1 MLELQRSSQLN
12 GETNHREVKEEAKEK
27 AIVVEKK
34 RERDPRPTGHCSRRP
49 RTAWRRQLQ
58 RAMVCRRTRVQPRQR
73 GGRGTE
79 LPAAR
84 ASRRRQ
90 RTGRIDLARGRRVP
104 GHALA
109 GRRGGEAVARRQ
121 TPSGS
126 RVGRA
131 QRPPRQA
138 SAFLTATAATL
149 VSAGLCEGWSGS
161 GQWAGGGGER
171 ARQWADPRGMEQI
184 LLGSGRGAGSCEAPA
199 AGHGGRRRPQPAR
212 VRAAAGGRSRFAEG
226 AVGKAR
232 PKAGTETHIHTVKMR
247 SNVVIFFGRRGR
259 PPLTPW
265 EGTFIFIYRNL
276 LLCVDDVPPH

>member
-1 MLELQRSSQLN
+1 M
-12 GETNHREVKEEAKEK
+12 
-27 AIVVEKK
+27 
-34 RERDPRPTGHCSRRP
+34 
-49 RTAWRRQLQ
+49 
-58 RAMVCRRTRVQPRQR
+58 
-73 GGRGTE
+73 
-79 LPAAR
+79 
-84 ASRRRQ
+84 
-90 RTGRIDLARGRRVP
+90 
-104 GHALA
+104 
-109 GRRGGEAVARRQ
+109 ARRQ

-161 GQWAGGGGER
+161 GRWAGGGGER

-265 EGTFIFIYRNL
+265 ERTFIYRNNFSL
-276 LLCVDDVPPH
+276 IPAKSEMKVARHQYMVRARP